1 MVSFRRRAH
10 PGAARTRL
18 GAVEDWRVPEPPSL
32 DELYNAYLKEL
43 ASGTENQEGPISV
56 GFQFRV
62 AKAQEKWARISAM
75 IAGASVAVAIAA
87 LIVAAIR

>member
-1 MVSFRRRAH
+1 
-10 PGAARTRL
+10 
-18 GAVEDWRVPEPPSL
+18 VPEPPSL

-87 LIVAAIR
+87 LIVAAIK